1 MYTIFQGGSNT
12 SHPTG
17 FRMVRS
23 KGNPHYVLLI
33 IKSNSRF
40 VLQDQTYDIT
50 PGTAIILDKETPY
63 SYENPQGIYIDDWL
77 HFDLS
82 LDSALPLP
90 VNAFFP
96 IANTSHLTAYLKQL
110 LYELHYAPD
119 SYKAKNIDCLMT
131 VLIHNLAHAYNDR
144 HHYSKSSFY
153 HEKLKELRLSL
164 QHNPGENPS
173 IADIAHKFRISVSHF
188 AHLYSQLF
196 GVSFQ
201 KDLIQMKIDFALD
214 LLSHTTLTVEEIAN
228 LCGYNNTVHFHRQF
242 KQITGMT
249 PGKCRD

>member
-12 SHPTG
+12 SHPIG

-40 VLQDQTYDIT
+40 VLQDQTYDIA

-82 LDSALPLP
+82 LDSALPFP

-131 VLIHNLAHAYNDR
+131 VLIHNLAH
-144 HHYSKSSFY
+144 
-153 HEKLKELRLSL
+153 
-164 QHNPGENPS
+164 
-173 IADIAHKFRISVSHF
+173 
-188 AHLYSQLF
+188 LYSQLF
-196 GVSFQ
+196 GISFQ

-214 LLSHTTLTVEEIAN
+214 LLSHTTLTVEEIAK